1 MSQDKIDFVSK
12 ENEAR
17 FVISEEDLED
27 ACMDVDLQTV
37 APEYISAM
45 ENEKLTTQ
53 RLADTRDAD
62 SYSDYNADVED
73 DDDIS
78 YGLAIDDE
86 IVNDVLG
93 GSEQRK
99 KDQVNEKV
107 KKICKYSIIACWFI
121 AVLYYIVLVR
131 PDSMVMHDIEE
142 HGSAFHY
149 DDEESFLEKPRANV
163 FDIPLEIS
171 DVVSIPQVYN
181 NCVDV
186 RGPAFSDG
194 ETPFFVQHNDGS
206 SIVEIVLSK
215 CHGLIIAGAT
225 QSVPSSL
232 QDSVRVGSFSFTY
245 VYLTYLSCRSRK
257 QLFTTTFLLQTILL

>member
-1 MSQDKIDFVSK
+1 M
-12 ENEAR
+12 
-17 FVISEEDLED
+17 
-27 ACMDVDLQTV
+27 
-37 APEYISAM
+37 
-45 ENEKLTTQ
+45 
-53 RLADTRDAD
+53 
-62 SYSDYNADVED
+62 
-73 DDDIS
+73 
-78 YGLAIDDE
+78 
-86 IVNDVLG
+86 
-93 GSEQRK
+93 
-99 KDQVNEKV
+99 
-107 KKICKYSIIACWFI
+107 
-121 AVLYYIVLVR
+121 LYYIVLVR

-149 DDEESFLEKPRANV
+149 DDEESFLEKPRENV

-257 QLFTTTFLLQTILL
+257 HLFTTTFLLQTILL